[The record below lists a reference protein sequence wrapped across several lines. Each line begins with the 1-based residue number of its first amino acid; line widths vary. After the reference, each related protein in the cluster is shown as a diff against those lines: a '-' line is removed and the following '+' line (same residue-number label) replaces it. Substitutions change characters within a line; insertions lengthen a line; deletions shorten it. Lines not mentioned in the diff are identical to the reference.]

1 MMTIEAEPVYF
12 PLIVLFSL
20 MVSYVIVFE
29 ADFAERPKGYTT
41 GALGKPLTET
51 MVTYLLSL
59 GISYAFL
66 VGFGHVSPETPV
78 PAQIAA
84 TVMMGYV
91 TTIGGSAGRVL
102 VAG

>member
-1 MMTIEAEPVYF
+1 
-12 PLIVLFSL
+12 
-20 MVSYVIVFE
+20 
-29 ADFAERPKGYTT
+29 
-41 GALGKPLTET
+41 